1 MADSSLK
8 APLSSNQEQ
17 IRRELLPRE
26 WSAAL
31 VLDYLSKSEYGGELT
46 QRTLAIGNAT
56 YNLQVTV
63 EGLALDLAVLE
74 VDAEAHISANSA
86 HGATGSI
93 VGRLDYCTT
102 TAGGVVLQASSV
114 ADADDT
120 AVHITTADIGPPG
133 GSHSGSYSQQ
143 QTDLINELKAAV
155 NQLASDLNSA
165 ITTLNNS
172 LSTERTAKQREL

>member
-46 QRTLAIGNAT
+46 SRVLSIGSAT
-56 YNLQVTV
+56 YNLQVTL
-63 EGLALDLAVLE
+63 EGVVIDLDLAEQALL
-74 VDAEAHISANSA
+74 DHINSNSA
-86 HGATGSI
+86 HGVTGFN
-93 VGRLDYCTT
+93 VGSEDYCSATT
-102 TAGGVVLQASSV
+102 GGVVLLAGAV
-114 ADADDT
+114 TDAPDST
-120 AVHITTADIGPPG
+120 VNILTADVGAAG
-133 GSHSGSYSQQ
+133 ATYSQAYAQQ

-155 NQLASDLNSA
+155 NQLATDLNACIEAGNDALGS
-165 ITTLNNS
+165 
-172 LSTERTAKQREL
+172 ERTAKQRAL

>member
-63 EGLALDLAVLE
+63 EGLALDLAALE
-74 VDAEAHISANSA
+74 VDTEAHISANSA

-102 TAGGVVLQASSV
+102 TAGGVVLQAASV
-114 ADADDT
+114 ANAASSAVNIVT
-120 AVHITTADIGPPG
+120 ANVGAAGAL
-133 GSHSGSYSQQ
+133 YAQAYAQQ

-155 NQLASDLNSA
+155 NQLASDLNAA
-165 ITTLNNS
+165 ITILNNS

>member
-63 EGLALDLAVLE
+63 EGLALDLAALE
-74 VDAEAHISANSA
+74 VDAWAHISANSA
-86 HGATGSI
+86 HGATGAI

-102 TAGGVVLQASSV
+102 TAGGVVLQAASV
-114 ADADDT
+114 ANATSSAVNIVT
-120 AVHITTADIGPPG
+120 ANVGAAGAA
-133 GSHSGSYSQQ
+133 YAQAYAQQ

-155 NQLASDLNSA
+155 NQLASDLNAA

-172 LSTERTAKQREL
+172 LSTERAAKQREL

>member
-46 QRTLAIGNAT
+46 SRVLSIGNAT
-56 YNLQVTV
+56 YNLQVTL
-63 EGLALDLAVLE
+63 EGVVIDLDLAEQALL
-74 VDAEAHISANSA
+74 DHINSNSA
-86 HGATGSI
+86 HGVTGSN
-93 VGRLDYCTT
+93 VGSENYCSATV
-102 TAGGVVLQASSV
+102 GGVVLQAPAVTNATSSTV
-114 ADADDT
+114 NILT
-120 AVHITTADIGPPG
+120 ANVGAAGAT
-133 GSHSGSYSQQ
+133 YSQAYAQQ

-155 NQLASDLNSA
+155 NQLATDLNAA
-165 ITTLNNS
+165 ITTLNS
-172 LSTERTAKQREL
+172 SISTERTAKQRAL